1 MDSVSS
7 SEVSTVD
14 LANSEDLLKQ
24 IPEFSEDFKTPEQ
37 CFPEG
42 KTLMVSLLGSEK
54 SKKSTCFSGD
64 AEPAGSDYFQ
74 LILVI

>member
-1 MDSVSS
+1 MDL
-7 SEVSTVD
+7 T
-14 LANSEDLLKQ
+14 NPEDVLKQ

-54 SKKSTCFSGD
+54 REKSTCFSSE
-64 AEPAGSDYFQ
+64 AEPIESDYFQ

>member
-1 MDSVSS
+1 M
-7 SEVSTVD
+7 D
-14 LANSEDLLKQ
+14 LANPEDVLKQ
-24 IPEFSEDFKTPEQ
+24 IPEFSEDFKSPEQ

-54 SKKSTCFSGD
+54 SEHSTCFSND
-64 AEPAGSDYFQ
+64 AEPIGPDYFQ

>member
-14 LANSEDLLKQ
+14 LTNPEDVLKQ

-42 KTLMVSLLGSEK
+42 KALMVSLLRSEK
-54 SKKSTCFSGD
+54 NEISTCFSSD
-64 AEPAGSDYFQ
+64 AEPIGSDYFQ
-74 LILVI
+74 VILVI

>member
-14 LANSEDLLKQ
+14 LANPEDVLKQ
-24 IPEFSEDFKTPEQ
+24 IPEFSEDFKSPEQ

-54 SKKSTCFSGD
+54 SGNSTCFSSD
-64 AEPAGSDYFQ
+64 AEPIGSDYFQ